1 MNVSTQHSGDEDEED
16 VPEKIEKLEF
26 RKSDVLGEALNAVI
40 ANDSDARRSLI
51 ERFAKTYLMFP
62 VPMRKAV
69 WEGYIADIQKMDDGK
84 KKSKRRAEKDF
95 KAEISK
101 KMKGGTQRAVQ
112 SPDYQTI
119 YSAVID
125 TYSNNVT
132 LRAWANDQHML
143 QTAHI
148 INIVNVFD
156 KSWSPAQIY
165 WLLPYQILYE
175 QGEEE
180 VYAEEE
186 KHMIEMSSI
195 LQKFSRYG
203 PLNWKEVAETANKVI
218 SELEILDKELYDHLG
233 KLSIINIT
241 TSFL

>member
-1 MNVSTQHSGDEDEED
+1 M
-16 VPEKIEKLEF
+16 
-26 RKSDVLGEALNAVI
+26 LGEALNAVI

-148 INIVNVFD
+148 INIVNVEIKPRQTISKHTTTASSLNIIQGSLLF
-156 KSWSPAQIY
+156 QIDCHC
-165 WLLPYQILYE
+165 
-175 QGEEE
+175 
-180 VYAEEE
+180 E
-186 KHMIEMSSI
+186 K
-195 LQKFSRYG
+195 
-203 PLNWKEVAETANKVI
+203 
-218 SELEILDKELYDHLG
+218 
-233 KLSIINIT
+233 
-241 TSFL
+241 